1 MECTFDELWAELED
15 VIVDENECIVS
26 NWRGFEAG
34 THREDIWHW
43 LEEKFGVSIGEIMNS

>member
-1 MECTFDELWAELED
+1 MECTFDELWAEFED

-26 NWRGFEAG
+26 DWRGFEAG